1 MLRRSFCSMAT
12 WSTLTPS
19 DLWGVVLEITS
30 KYANKKLNLSNSH
43 WGRAKVGGFSPI
55 LLMWNITHFNW
66 GGHKYQRSE
75 MSKWNSCERF
85 LKKPGPMLARDQ
97 ALSRRSRPYRCKD
110 RVSKSDISTLT
121 SYRDSP
127 PIRKSKQK
135 LGVLHPASRS
145 FLNWTRRKGLY
156 RNRVKSLLS
165 MRKPLL
171 GDVSKPGQLSL
182 SLLDAILIFVLKARF
197 WPSPC
202 QKYDPRTALTGL
214 TEVTSPETWATAT
227 YSATRLTVATKQSSL
242 QIIRQWGCANFIVS
256 HASLQSSCGCKLITV
271 AQIVEL
277 TYLHV
282 DLTD

>member
-1 MLRRSFCSMAT
+1 MAT

-43 WGRAKVGGFSPI
+43 RDRANVGGFSPI
-55 LLMWNITHFNW
+55 LLMWNITHFNC
-66 GGHKYQRSE
+66 GGQKYQHRE
-75 MSKWNSCERF
+75 MSKWYSCERC
-85 LKKPGPMLARDQ
+85 LKKPGPMLACDQ
-97 ALSRRSRPYRCKD
+97 ALSRRSRPYRRKD
-110 RVSKSDISTLT
+110 RVSKSDINTLK

-127 PIRKSKQK
+127 AIRKSKQM
-135 LGVLHPASRS
+135 LGVSHPASRS

-156 RNRVKSLLS
+156 RNHVKSLLS

-182 SLLDAILIFVLKARF
+182 ALLDAILIFTLKARF

-202 QKYDPRTALTGL
+202 QKYDPRAALTGL
-214 TEVTSPETWATAT
+214 TGVTSPETWVTAT

-242 QIIRQWGCANFIVS
+242 QIIRQWGCA
-256 HASLQSSCGCKLITV
+256 SCLLAKFVRL
-271 AQIVEL
+271 
-277 TYLHV
+277 
-282 DLTD
+282 

>member
-1 MLRRSFCSMAT
+1 MAT

-43 WGRAKVGGFSPI
+43 WGRAKVGGFFPI
-55 LLMWNITHFNW
+55 LLMWNITHFNC
-66 GGHKYQRSE
+66 GGQKYQHSE
-75 MSKWNSCERF
+75 ISKWYSYERC

-97 ALSRRSRPYRCKD
+97 ALSRRSRPYRRKD
-110 RVSKSDISTLT
+110 RVSKSDINTLT

-127 PIRKSKQK
+127 PIRKSKQM

-182 SLLDAILIFVLKARF
+182 ALLDAILIFVLKARF

-202 QKYDPRTALTGL
+202 QKYDPRAALTGL
-214 TEVTSPETWATAT
+214 TGVTSPETWATAT
-227 YSATRLTVATKQSSL
+227 YSAMRLTVATKQSSL
-242 QIIRQWGCANFIVS
+242 QIIRQWGSANFIDS
-256 HASLQSSCGCKLITV
+256 HASLQSSYTV
-271 AQIVEL
+271 ANWSP
-277 TYLHV
+277 LHG
-282 DLTD
+282 LLNWRIYT

>member
-1 MLRRSFCSMAT
+1 MAT

-55 LLMWNITHFNW
+55 LLMWNITHFNC
-66 GGHKYQRSE
+66 GGQKYQHSE
-75 MSKWNSCERF
+75 MSKWYSCERY

-97 ALSRRSRPYRCKD
+97 ALSRRSRPYRRKD
-110 RVSKSDISTLT
+110 RVSKSDINTLT
-121 SYRDSP
+121 SYREFES
-127 PIRKSKQK
+127 RNRCR

-145 FLNWTRRKGLY
+145 FLNSTRKKGLY
-156 RNRVKSLLS
+156 RNRVKALLS

-182 SLLDAILIFVLKARF
+182 ALLDAILIFVLKARF

-202 QKYDPRTALTGL
+202 QKYDPRTPLTGL

-227 YSATRLTVATKQSSL
+227 YSAMRLTVATKQSSL
-242 QIIRQWGCANFIVS
+242 QIIRQWWCANFIVS

-277 TYLHV
+277 TYLRV
-282 DLTD
+282 NLTD